1 MNRVEQLSKKT
12 FFFYLG
18 SPKVTVSGLSCICI
32 MWMSRN
38 PEMIAQ
44 SVLDRL
50 ERQCRVKV
58 TKGYVCALRRRLNW
72 SSKTM
77 KYGQLISVRNVKHR
91 LDWCVQQLSWFGW
104 PLQECNI
111 CWRILCWDVF
121 LWSSIFPPAWTESR
135 PLTREGSKIKTFLQS
150 QCMGRDILQREYGY
164 VHFNGIMDSEIYQ
177 EILEDNLLPFAA
189 AQYPDGFRLYQVMEI
204 RYYDRATNYDYMFT
218 FYGFTYKRINRIE
231 SA

>member
-18 SPKVTVSGLSCICI
+18 SPKVHVSGLLCIFI

-44 SVLDRL
+44 SVLERL

-72 SSKTM
+72 SSKPM

-135 PLTREGSKIKTFLQS
+135 PLTREGSKIKNIPTKS
-150 QCMGRDILQREYGY
+150 VYGE
-164 VHFNGIMDSEIYQ
+164 G
-177 EILEDNLLPFAA
+177 
-189 AQYPDGFRLYQVMEI
+189 YPTEG
-204 RYYDRATNYDYMFT
+204 
-218 FYGFTYKRINRIE
+218 KRICAFQWNHGLWNLSRNLRGQLVTICGCTVPWWF
-231 SA
+231 SALSGNGNKILWSSYKLWLYVYILRFYIQAH